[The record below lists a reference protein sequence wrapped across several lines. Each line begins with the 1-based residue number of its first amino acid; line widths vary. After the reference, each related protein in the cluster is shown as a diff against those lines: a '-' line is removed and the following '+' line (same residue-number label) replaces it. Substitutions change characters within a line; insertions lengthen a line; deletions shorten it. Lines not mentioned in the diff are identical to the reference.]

1 MILAGF
7 LVFLALFLLVGFLSS
22 RRSDGS
28 TDDYYLAG
36 RSVSPMLVGLS
47 AVATNNSGYMFIG
60 IMGFTYV
67 SGLSVIWLGVGL
79 ILGDYLTSLFVHRR
93 LREVSQA
100 HEALTFSGALATWQG
115 KEMRWLRL
123 AAAVMT
129 LIFLGA
135 YAAAQLSAGGKAL
148 EVLLGWPVE
157 WGAVIAALMVASY
170 CMVGGFRASIWTDAA
185 QSTIMYVAM
194 ILLMV
199 VALASFGGVG
209 ASYQAL
215 SDIPGYL
222 NWFAAGDMLVPGAL
236 GALLFVL
243 GWMFAGACV
252 IGQPHIMI
260 RFMALEDQTRMGR
273 ARAWYY
279 GFYSSFFAIAI
290 VVGLMTRLHLGDIG
304 SMDPELVLP
313 VMAVDL
319 LPAFLVGLILAGI
332 FAATMSTADS
342 LLLSCAATFTHDL
355 LPSKLERP
363 ALLRG
368 ATVAMTAFA
377 LTIALSGSQ
386 SVFSLVILAWSVLG
400 SSFGPLL
407 ILLALKQP
415 VREGQAI
422 AMIIA
427 GCAAVLVWRFYGL
440 QGAVFEGLPG
450 MLAAFAMYPLS
461 KPFVSDPVDASTSAD

>member
-1 MILAGF
+1 MLAGF
-7 LVFLALFLLVGFLSS
+7 LVFLGLFLLVGFLSS
-22 RRSDGS
+22 RKSDGS
-28 TDDYYLAG
+28 AGDYYLAG
-36 RSVSPMLVGLS
+36 RTVSPMLVGLS

-67 SGLSVIWLGVGL
+67 SGLSVIWLGIGL
-79 ILGDYLTSLFVHRR
+79 IFGDYLTSLFVHHR
-93 LREVSQA
+93 LRTVSQ
-100 HEALTFSGALATWQG
+100 EQGALTFSGALVTWQG
-115 KEMRWLRL
+115 REMRGLRL
-123 AAAVMT
+123 VASLMT

-148 EVLLGWPVE
+148 EVLLNWPVE

-185 QSTIMYVAM
+185 QSAVMYAAM
-194 ILLMV
+194 VLLMV
-199 VALASFGGVG
+199 VAIVSFGGVG
-209 ASYQAL
+209 TSYAAL
-215 SDIPGYL
+215 QEIPNYL
-222 NWFAAGDMLVPGAL
+222 NWFAADDLLVPSAYGA
-236 GALLFVL
+236 ALFAV

-252 IGQPHIMI
+252 IGQPHIMV
-260 RFMALEDQTRMGR
+260 RFMALENEERMGR

-279 GFYSSFFAIAI
+279 GFYASFFAISI
-290 VVGLMTRLHLGDIG
+290 IVGLMTRLHLGDIG
-304 SMDPELVLP
+304 LMDPELVLP

-355 LPSKLERP
+355 LPSQLERP
-363 ALLRG
+363 AILRG

-377 LTIALSGSQ
+377 LAIALSGSQ

-400 SSFGPLL
+400 ASFGPLL
-407 ILLALKQP
+407 ILLALRRP
-415 VREGQAI
+415 VAEVQAI

-427 GCAAVLVWRFYGL
+427 GCAAVLIWRSCGL

-450 MLAAFAMYPLS
+450 MVAAFAVYLLSIPLVGA
-461 KPFVSDPVDASTSAD
+461 KEISAANAD

>member
-1 MILAGF
+1 MLAGF
-7 LVFLALFLLVGFLSS
+7 LVFMGVFLLVGFLSS

-28 TDDYYLAG
+28 TGDYYLAG

-67 SGLSVIWLGVGL
+67 SGLSVVWLGVGL
-79 ILGDYLTSLFVHRR
+79 IFGDYLTSLFVHRR
-93 LREVSQA
+93 LRAVSQ
-100 HEALTFSGALATWQG
+100 EQGALTFPSALAAWQG

-123 AAAVMT
+123 AASLLT

-148 EVLLGWPVE
+148 EVLLNWPVE
-157 WGAVIAALMVASY
+157 WGAMIAALMVASY

-185 QSTIMYVAM
+185 QSTVMYAAM
-194 ILLMV
+194 VLLMV
-199 VALASFGGVG
+199 VAIVSFGGIG
-209 ASYQAL
+209 ASYTAL
-215 SDIPGYL
+215 NEIPDYL
-222 NWFAAGDMLVPGAL
+222 NWFAAGDLLVPGAF
-236 GALLFVL
+236 GAVLFVV

-252 IGQPHIMI
+252 IGQPHIMV
-260 RFMALEDQTRMGR
+260 RFMALDEEGRMGT

-279 GFYSSFFAIAI
+279 GFYTSFFAISI

-342 LLLSCAATFTHDL
+342 LLLSCAATLTHDL
-355 LPSKLERP
+355 LPVRFERP
-363 ALLRG
+363 AILRG

-377 LTIALSGSQ
+377 LAIALSGSQ

-400 SSFGPLL
+400 ASFGPLL
-407 ILLALKQP
+407 ILLALRRP
-415 VREGQAI
+415 VGEVQAI

-427 GCAAVLVWRFYGL
+427 GCTAVLVWRSYGL

-450 MLAAFAMYPLS
+450 MVAAFFAYFASAPFI
-461 KPFVSDPVDASTSAD
+461 KPEKTAAASAD

>member
-1 MILAGF
+1 MLAGF
-7 LVFLALFLLVGFLSS
+7 ILFLALFLLVGFLSS

-28 TDDYYLAG
+28 AGDYYLAG

-67 SGLSVIWLGVGL
+67 SGLSVIWLGFGL

-93 LREVSQA
+93 LREVSQTRD
-100 HEALTFSGALATWQG
+100 ALTFSGALATWQG
-115 KEMRWLRL
+115 AEMRWLRL
-123 AAAVMT
+123 VASLMT

-148 EVLLGWPVE
+148 EVLLDWPVE

-170 CMVGGFRASIWTDAA
+170 CMIGGFRASIWTDAV
-185 QSTIMYVAM
+185 QSTVMYLAM
-194 ILLMV
+194 VLLMV
-199 VALASFGGVG
+199 VALVSFGGIG
-209 ASYQAL
+209 ASYATL
-215 SDIPGYL
+215 SEIPGYL
-222 NWFAAGDMLVPGAL
+222 NWFAAGDLLVPGAF
-236 GALLFVL
+236 GALLFVV

-260 RFMALEDQTRMGR
+260 RFMALEDRERMGT

-279 GFYSSFFAIAI
+279 GFYASFFAIAI
-290 VVGLMTRLHLGDIG
+290 IVGLMTRLHLGDIG

-342 LLLSCAATFTHDL
+342 LLLTCAATLTHDL
-355 LPSKLERP
+355 LPSNLERP

-377 LTIALSGSQ
+377 LAIALSGSQ

-400 SSFGPLL
+400 ASFGPLL
-407 ILLALKQP
+407 ILLALKRP
-415 VREGQAI
+415 VAEPQAI
-422 AMIIA
+422 VMIIA
-427 GCAAVLVWRFYGL
+427 GCAAVLIWRYYGL

-450 MLAAFAMYPLS
+450 MAAAFAVYLVS
-461 KPFVSDPVDASTSAD
+461 APFLAKQDAAPAGAD

>member
-1 MILAGF
+1 MLAGF
-7 LVFLALFLLVGFLSS
+7 LVFLGLFLLVGFLSS
-22 RRSDGS
+22 RKSDGS
-28 TDDYYLAG
+28 AGDYYLAG
-36 RSVSPMLVGLS
+36 RTVSPMLVGLS

-67 SGLSVIWLGVGL
+67 SGLSVIWLGIGL
-79 ILGDYLTSLFVHRR
+79 IFGDYLTSLFVHHR
-93 LREVSQA
+93 LRTVSQ
-100 HEALTFSGALATWQG
+100 EQGALTFSSALATWQG
-115 KEMRWLRL
+115 RELRWLRL
-123 AAAVMT
+123 VASLMT

-148 EVLLGWPVE
+148 EVLLNWPVE

-170 CMVGGFRASIWTDAA
+170 CMVGGFRASIWTDAV
-185 QSTIMYVAM
+185 QSAVMYGAM
-194 ILLMV
+194 VLLMV
-199 VALASFGGVG
+199 VAIVSFGGVG
-209 ASYQAL
+209 TSYAAL
-215 SDIPGYL
+215 QEIPNYL
-222 NWFAAGDMLVPGAL
+222 NWFAADDLLVPGAF
-236 GALLFVL
+236 GAALFVV

-252 IGQPHIMI
+252 IGQPHIMV
-260 RFMALEDQTRMGR
+260 RFMALENEERMGR

-279 GFYSSFFAIAI
+279 GFYASFFAISI

-342 LLLSCAATFTHDL
+342 LLLSCAATLTHDL
-355 LPSKLERP
+355 LPSRLERP
-363 ALLRG
+363 AILRG

-377 LTIALSGSQ
+377 LAIALSGSQ

-400 SSFGPLL
+400 ASFGPLL
-407 ILLALKQP
+407 ILLALRRP
-415 VREGQAI
+415 VAEVQAI

-427 GCAAVLVWRFYGL
+427 GCAAVLIWRSYGL

-450 MLAAFAMYPLS
+450 MVAAFAVYLLSIPLVGA
-461 KPFVSDPVDASTSAD
+461 KEISAANAD

>member
-1 MILAGF
+1 MLAGF
-7 LVFLALFLLVGFLSS
+7 LVFLGLFLLVGFLSS

-28 TDDYYLAG
+28 AGDYYLAG
-36 RSVSPMLVGLS
+36 RTVSPMLVGLS

-67 SGLSVIWLGVGL
+67 SGLSVIWLGIGL
-79 ILGDYLTSLFVHRR
+79 IFGDYLTSLLVHRR
-93 LREVSQA
+93 LRAVSQKQG
-100 HEALTFSGALATWQG
+100 ALTFSGALATWQG
-115 KEMRWLRL
+115 REMRWLRL
-123 AAAVMT
+123 VASLMT
-129 LIFLGA
+129 LVFLGA

-148 EVLLGWPVE
+148 EVLLNWPVE

-185 QSTIMYVAM
+185 QSGVMYAAM
-194 ILLMV
+194 VLLMI
-199 VALASFGGVG
+199 VAIVSFGGVG
-209 ASYQAL
+209 SSYAAL
-215 SDIPGYL
+215 KEIPNYL
-222 NWFAAGDMLVPGAL
+222 NWFAAGDLLVPGAF
-236 GALLFVL
+236 GAALFVV

-252 IGQPHIMI
+252 IGQPHIMV
-260 RFMALEDQTRMGR
+260 RFMALENEDRMGR

-279 GFYSSFFAIAI
+279 SFYASFFAISI
-290 VVGLMTRLHLGDIG
+290 IVGLMTRLHLGDIG

-355 LPSKLERP
+355 LPSHLERP
-363 ALLRG
+363 AIVRG

-377 LTIALSGSQ
+377 LAIALSGSQ

-400 SSFGPLL
+400 ASFGPLL
-407 ILLALKQP
+407 ILLALKRP
-415 VREGQAI
+415 VSEIQAI

-427 GCAAVLVWRFYGL
+427 GCAAVLVWRHFGL

-450 MLAAFAMYPLS
+450 MLAAFFVYLLS
-461 KPFVSDPVDASTSAD
+461 ALFVNKTKPTQVGAD

>member
-1 MILAGF
+1 MLAGF

-28 TDDYYLAG
+28 TGDYYLAG

-67 SGLSVIWLGVGL
+67 SGLSVVWLGVGL

-93 LREVSQA
+93 LRDVSQSRD
-100 HEALTFSGALATWQG
+100 ALTFSGALATWQG

-123 AAAVMT
+123 TASLMT

-148 EVLLGWPVE
+148 EVLLDWPLE

-185 QSTIMYVAM
+185 QSTVMYVAM
-194 ILLMV
+194 VLLMV
-199 VALASFGGVG
+199 VALVAYGGVG
-209 ASYQAL
+209 ASYTAL
-215 SDIPGYL
+215 TDIPGYL
-222 NWFAAGDMLVPGAL
+222 NWFAAGDLLVPGAS
-236 GALLFVL
+236 GALLFVI

-260 RFMALEDQTRMGR
+260 RFMALDDQDRMGT

-279 GFYSSFFAIAI
+279 GFYASFFAIAI
-290 VVGLMTRLHLGDIG
+290 IVGLMTRLHLGDIG

-313 VMAVDL
+313 VMAVEL

-342 LLLSCAATFTHDL
+342 LLLSCAATVTHDL
-355 LPSKLERP
+355 LPSNLERP

-377 LTIALSGSQ
+377 LAIALSGSQ

-400 SSFGPLL
+400 ASFGPLL
-407 ILLALKQP
+407 ILLALRQP
-415 VREGQAI
+415 VKEVQAI

-427 GCAAVLVWRFYGL
+427 GCAAVLVWRSYGL

-450 MLAAFAMYPLS
+450 MVAAFAVYFVT
-461 KPFVSDPVDASTSAD
+461 KPFVGAEAAASSAAD

>member
-1 MILAGF
+1 MMLAGF

-28 TDDYYLAG
+28 TGDYYLAG

-67 SGLSVIWLGVGL
+67 SGLSVVWLGVGL

-93 LREVSQA
+93 LRDVSQSRQ
-100 HEALTFSGALATWQG
+100 ALTFSGALATWQG

-123 AAAVMT
+123 TASLMT

-148 EVLLGWPVE
+148 EVLLDWPVE

-185 QSTIMYVAM
+185 QSTVMYVAM
-194 ILLMV
+194 VLLMV
-199 VALASFGGVG
+199 VALVAFGGVG
-209 ASYQAL
+209 ASYTAL
-215 SDIPGYL
+215 ADIPGYL
-222 NWFAAGDMLVPGAL
+222 NWFAAGDLLVPGAF
-236 GALLFVL
+236 GALLFVI

-260 RFMALEDQTRMGR
+260 RFMALDDQDRMGT

-279 GFYSSFFAIAI
+279 GFYASFFTIAI
-290 VVGLMTRLHLGDIG
+290 IVGLMTRLHLGDIG

-313 VMAVDL
+313 VMAVEL

-355 LPSKLERP
+355 LPSNLERS

-377 LTIALSGSQ
+377 LAIALSGSQ

-400 SSFGPLL
+400 ASFGPLL
-407 ILLALKQP
+407 ILLALRQP
-415 VREGQAI
+415 VKEVQAI
-422 AMIIA
+422 TMIIA
-427 GCAAVLVWRFYGL
+427 GCAAVLVWRSYGL

-450 MLAAFAMYPLS
+450 MVAAFAAYFVT
-461 KPFVSDPVDASTSAD
+461 KPFVGAEAAASSGAD